1 MFKKLTIIFSLYT
14 CACSSQAQVWT
25 KMLDSVPGFFF
36 VRTTLKDTVN
46 NVLYLGGEITAVN
59 NRCYQ
64 GIIKYNNSSFD
75 TLQNGVGSICENS
88 ATVINSLQFFQNK
101 LYAFGNFTKT
111 GKYNCKY
118 IGRWN
123 GSSWDSVNF
132 KPNQPIWSSDV
143 YNNELYVSGWF
154 DTIGGIRSVNIAKFD
169 GINWHDLSFPVSGA
183 TGAIKNYNS
192 RLYAASYTG
201 LWVYDNNSW
210 SNLADCK
217 GDMFRHIY
225 GMNVIDGLLYIYGR
239 FNSLGGVTS
248 KGIVAFDGVKWYGF
262 GQGMSYSGYEIINNV
277 QKIDGKIYITGNF
290 DKIEGIGTSNFTT
303 TPSQSTNYAV
313 LENNQWCLKSA
324 AFDNASFGVVK
335 YNGDLFIYGAFR
347 RCGADTIFGFAKW
360 SGGNSTV
367 ACSNTFTIS
376 QTYVGINEHIVFSD
390 LKIYPNP
397 VNDKLVITSNNFE
410 LQNFEL
416 QISNALGQTIY
427 NLANLNNLNEIDLSH
442 LSKGI
447 YFVKIQNAQQQKT
460 FKILKN

>member
-1 MFKKLTIIFSLYT
+1 MFKKLIIIFSLTT
-14 CACSSQAQVWT
+14 CAWPLQAQVWT

-64 GIIKYNNSSFD
+64 SIIKYNGSSFD
-75 TLQNGVGSICENS
+75 TLQNGVGNICENS
-88 ATVINSLQFFQNK
+88 ATVINSLQIFQGK
-101 LYAFGNFTKT
+101 LYAFGNFQKT

-123 GSSWDSVNF
+123 GVSWDSVNF
-132 KPNQPIWSSDV
+132 KPNDPVLHSDV
-143 YNNELYVSGWF
+143 YNNELYVAGSF
-154 DTIGGIRSVNIAKFD
+154 DTIGGIRSNNVSKFD
-169 GINWHDLSFPVSGA
+169 GTNWHDLSFPVGGA
-183 TGAIKNYNS
+183 TTAIKNYKGK
-192 RLYAASYTG
+192 LYLASYTG
-201 LWVYDNNSW
+201 LWYRDNNIW
-210 SNLADCK
+210 INLADCK
-217 GDMFRHIY
+217 GDMFRTIY

-239 FNSLGGVTS
+239 FNSLGGVNS

-262 GQGMSYSGYEIINNV
+262 GQGMSYSGYETIQNV
-277 QKIDGKIYITGNF
+277 QKIDGKLFVTGIF
-290 DKIEGIGTSNFTT
+290 DKVEGVGTSNFTT
-303 TPSQSTNYAV
+303 TPVQTTNYAV

-324 AFDNASFGVVK
+324 AFDNDAFGVVK
-335 YNGDLFIYGAFR
+335 YNGNLFIYGAFR
-347 RCGADTIFGFAKW
+347 KCGADTIFGFAKW

-376 QTYVGINEHIVFSD
+376 HTYVGVNEHIVFSD

-397 VNDKLVITSNNFE
+397 VTDKLVITSNNFE
-410 LQNFEL
+410 QQNFEL

-427 NLANLNNLNEIDLSH
+427 NQTSLLNQNEINLSH

-447 YFVKIQNAQQQKT
+447 YFVKIQNTQQQKT
-460 FKILKN
+460 LKILKN